1 MGFPVSA
8 LVTVPVTVT
17 ISCAYSTGIAI
28 QLPKKAIN
36 NCFMIKIKLR
46 LIIELKKYFLTGHT
60 YPIGLQVPC
69 VAGHFI
75 NTCH

>member
-36 NCFMIKIKLR
+36 NCSMIKIKLR
-46 LIIELKKYFLTGHT
+46 LIIELKKYFLTGHI